1 MQAYAGAPLVRLKIH
16 SSLMFLQEPIPKEG
30 VCKTNQC
37 MHSQWYSCFFNISIT
52 CCIRTLL
59 YCIDAVTDDT
69 AGDAAADK
77 VDEVVSTLK
86 VGSNHVGES
95 AAQSQ
100 GHLIILPV

>member
-1 MQAYAGAPLVRLKIH
+1 MYINN
-16 SSLMFLQEPIPKEG
+16 S
-30 VCKTNQC
+30 
-37 MHSQWYSCFFNISIT
+37 Y
-52 CCIRTLL
+52 IRILL

-100 GHLIILPV
+100 GHLIILSVY